1 MARNMDAH
9 LDLITEYEIAEA
21 EVTKIRREL
30 RLAEE
35 HRKSLLANI
44 VKVMGKSRIATIN
57 GEEVFAIRPS
67 GRRNVTIDRVMEVC
81 PNLASQLITVSNNP
95 TLKWLRKGIAK

>member
-1 MARNMDAH
+1 MARKMDAH
-9 LDLITEYEIAEA
+9 LDLITEYEMAEA

-30 RLAEE
+30 RLADE

-57 GEEVFAIRPS
+57 NEEVFAIRPS
-67 GRRNVTIDRVMEVC
+67 GRRNVTIDKVYEVC
-81 PNLASQLITVSNNP
+81 PELASRLISVSNNP
-95 TLKWLRKGIAK
+95 TLKWLRKGILK